1 MLAAAIG
8 LPPTGRPEVGTVFLT
23 SSVHRAAELD
33 FRSPGLPGGSFVAA
47 VNDRQFMQ
55 LSDRGGASNQIGDRW
70 ADLCAVAIDDQ
81 PPLRLARTAAIA
93 AERAMRLD
101 DIPAIAKL
109 ASRAQLQNPDFLLL
123 APGDAQPVVW
133 ASDAKFSVDTA
144 RSKQVSVD
152 MLTALLEHGGELGT
166 LLQGVPADARY
177 LDGTFLCPD
186 YPLTHLLLRDRR
198 GPRRATVRI
207 DEVRFVAVDPVEFLA
222 PLGLAELR
230 SYLTSLDGFPFDQD
244 DVLLVGL
251 YYYRLARAAVG
262 CWLDQASPLLTF
274 HDDQVAVDEAA
285 LLDQARHLTG
295 GRQMSAW
302 GLLLRWN
309 DLAEL
314 TRQQRVALDR
324 VSAPPINGRKLRET
338 IEEEAAQ
345 RQVVA
350 PSGSKVRRL
359 VGAWF
364 RSQVR
369 DEFGPIMPPV
379 PDFDTV
385 LADVGAFSRSLAP
398 AAEKRTREVLEQLF
412 AEALPVA
419 SVEHLDSSR

>member
-1 MLAAAIG
+1 MFPAALAVA
-8 LPPTGRPEVGTVFLT
+8 RSEKRSLT
-23 SSVHRAAELD
+23 SSFNRAVELD

-47 VNDRQFMQ
+47 INDRQFMQ

-70 ADLCAVAIDDQ
+70 ADHCAVAIDRQ
-81 PPLRLARTAAIA
+81 PTLRKARSSAIVA
-93 AERAMRLD
+93 AEAMRLD
-101 DIPAIAKL
+101 HIPAIARL

-152 MLTALLEHGGELGT
+152 MLTALLDHGGELAT
-166 LLQGVPADARY
+166 LLQGVPVNARY

-186 YPLTHLLLRDRR
+186 YPLTHLLLRERR
-198 GPRRATVRI
+198 GPRRATVRNE
-207 DEVRFVAVDPVEFLA
+207 EVRYVAVEPASFLA
-222 PLGLAELR
+222 PLGLVDLR
-230 SYLTSLDGFPFDQD
+230 SYLSSLDQFPFDQD

-274 HDDQVAVDEAA
+274 HDDQLDVDETA
-285 LLDQARHLTG
+285 LLDQATQLAA

-309 DLAEL
+309 DLAEV
-314 TRQQRVALDR
+314 TRQQRLAIDR
-324 VSAPPINGRKLRET
+324 ASAPPINGRKLRET
-338 IEEEAAQ
+338 IEAEAAQ
-345 RQVVA
+345 RRVVP

-364 RSQVR
+364 RAQVR
-369 DEFGPIMPPV
+369 DQFGPIMPPV
-379 PDFDTV
+379 TDFDAM
-385 LADVGAFSRSLAP
+385 LADVGMFCRSLGP
-398 AAEKRTREVLEQLF
+398 AAESRTRDVLDQLML
-412 AEALPVA
+412 EAPPV
-419 SVEHLDSSR
+419 SDVEEPTAHR